1 MLSVLAA
8 TSIPLLFLENTLK
21 DFQISSVSYAYPA
34 VPGDD
39 RAGLATA
46 LGPVESALSRAAEA
60 GFPAFVLSTC
70 LRIEIAIP
78 SPRDRLDEALTLI
91 FGKVPAPQG
100 SVRRSGT
107 DAVEHLFRIVAGLE
121 SPIVGEREILIQFR
135 QAAATAAEY
144 GAASGTFRGLL
155 DAAITT
161 ARSVR
166 SELPADPQ
174 RSMASIAA
182 GLTAPADRVGV
193 LGHGVMGR
201 SVAKALLALP
211 HRPTVEV
218 FARLRESI
226 DTEGV
231 VARSLT
237 EAPAA
242 LMTLPAVI
250 SATSA
255 KTRLIPATELAD
267 LLAVRSE
274 PLTMIDMAMP
284 PDFSPPA
291 DIAVQY
297 HDIDD
302 LADLSR
308 DHVPREGA
316 DRLVAAA
323 AAAFTHKI
331 WAGMRTGRL
340 IGHLLDQAD
349 CAVTEV
355 VDRLAGKLSEPEDR
369 AVLEQA
375 AHTAVRKILHGP
387 VRYLSGDGAG
397 EAASVAAAFG
407 IDLDD

>member
-1 MLSVLAA
+1 MLSVLTA
-8 TSIPLLFLENTLK
+8 TTLPSLILEGTLK
-21 DFQISSVSYAYPA
+21 DLQISSASYAYPA
-34 VPGDD
+34 VPGDV
-39 RAGLATA
+39 RAGLAIA
-46 LGPVESALSRAAEA
+46 LGPIELALSRAAEA

-70 LRIEIAIP
+70 LRIEVAVP
-78 SPRDRLDEALTLI
+78 TPMDRLDEALTLL
-91 FGKVPAPQG
+91 FGKVPTPQG

-135 QAAATAAEY
+135 QAAATAVER
-144 GAASGTFRGLL
+144 GAANGTFRGLL

-166 SELPADPQ
+166 DELPVDPQ

-193 LGHGVMGR
+193 LGHGAMGR
-201 SVAKALLALP
+201 SVAEALLALP

-218 FARLRESI
+218 YARLRESI
-226 DTEGV
+226 DTKGV
-231 VARSLT
+231 IARSLT

-255 KTRLIPATELAD
+255 KTRLIPANELAD

-284 PDFSPPA
+284 PDFCPPA

-297 HDIDD
+297 YDIDD

-308 DHVPREGA
+308 DHVPRDGA

-323 AAAFTHKI
+323 ATAFTHKI
-331 WAGMRTGRL
+331 WAGKRTGSL
-340 IGHLLDQAD
+340 IENLFDQAD
-349 CAVTEV
+349 DAVTEV
-355 VDRLAGKLSEPEDR
+355 VDRLAGKLTSPEDR
-369 AVLEQA
+369 ALLEQA
-375 AHTAVRKILHGP
+375 AHTVTRKILHRP

-397 EAASVAAAFG
+397 EAAAVAAAFG